1 MNARRFGKLGRGSYP
16 PIYAVAAM
24 DELRGLEI
32 SRMNS
37 DVANKAATVC
47 LLSLLA
53 GCVSSGNRDVSHAVK
68 ALEGQPR
75 QQALN
80 AFGRPSLTTIK
91 NGQSISYWPMAEV
104 EQYLGPSNLRIV
116 DGQTVVSETQGVK
129 LKERR
134 LNCVV
139 KVTANAASRSST
151 ARLPATLV
159 AVQRS
164 SKS

>member
-1 MNARRFGKLGRGSYP
+1 
-16 PIYAVAAM
+16 
-24 DELRGLEI
+24 
-32 SRMNS
+32 MNS

-139 KVTANAASRSST
+139 KVTANAASTIIHSEVTGDAGGCAKVVEKLKST
-151 ARLPATLV
+151 ERKMSL
-159 AVQRS
+159 
-164 SKS
+164 